1 MIAIMST
8 VKSARRKAAVS
19 DLPVREM
26 VPEPTPKA
34 QARAAN
40 KLPRSEQMNNFKKE
54 LQAKDNGNRPA

>member
-1 MIAIMST
+1 MIATMTT
-8 VKSARRKAAVS
+8 VKSARRKALVS
-19 DLPVREM
+19 DLPVRE
-26 VPEPTPKA
+26 VASEPTPRA